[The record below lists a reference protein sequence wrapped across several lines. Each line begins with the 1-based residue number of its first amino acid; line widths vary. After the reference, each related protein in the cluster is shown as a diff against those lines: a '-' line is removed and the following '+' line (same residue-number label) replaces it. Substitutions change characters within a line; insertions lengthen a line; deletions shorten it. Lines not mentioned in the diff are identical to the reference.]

1 MIDESERFCVV
12 IQHCALYE
20 YEIGSG
26 LDRLRHGTRRS
37 FVSVRPVL
45 PLNVQTLVQICL
57 NCTRYPRY
65 FRCIRYIRYIRYIWC
80 IRYVQQCSSLHTLEW
95 AKITYVCPDLMGVE
109 YRDYS
114 TELGLG
120 ARQCHQSVILTDS
133 GDLVSHSGF
142 NVIVLSAVAG
152 SSGPGACDRQ
162 GGYIFTLPTKRDC
175 QYSQPVDFPTGAEK
189 WCKPRCC
196 EFLVGVRR
204 DSNYDDAATQRQASD
219 VRWMCSTI
227 VFYVIVATA
236 LQRAK
241 APMRRQR
248 WTCWGWGV

>member
-1 MIDESERFCVV
+1 MTDESERFCDV

-45 PLNVQTLVQICL
+45 LLNVQTLVQICL
-57 NCTRYPRY
+57 NCTRYFRY
-65 FRCIRYIRYIRYIWC
+65 FRYIRYIWC
-80 IRYVQQCSSLHTLEW
+80 IRYVQQCNSLHTWEW
-95 AKITYVCPDLMGVE
+95 AKITYFCPDWMGVE

-152 SSGPGACDRQ
+152 SSGPGARDRQ
-162 GGYIFTLPTKRDC
+162 GGYIFTLPTKARL
-175 QYSQPVDFPTGAEK
+175 PVQSASGFPNWGRKVVQAK
-189 WCKPRCC
+189 VMRIFGRCPPG
-196 EFLVGVRR
+196 FRL
-204 DSNYDDAATQRQASD
+204 
-219 VRWMCSTI
+219 
-227 VFYVIVATA
+227 
-236 LQRAK
+236 
-241 APMRRQR
+241 
-248 WTCWGWGV
+248 